1 MQRIVGS
8 CAQVSIAGYGA
19 LQPELCSDLW
29 CPGGGDSTAG
39 ENHAPTSVTTDDGSV
54 SWRRYLVEGIVVAVL
69 VSLLKAQETLGET
82 LDLDLSDRTMTALP

>member
-1 MQRIVGS
+1 MFRRR
-8 CAQVSIAGYGA
+8 
-19 LQPELCSDLW
+19 
-29 CPGGGDSTAG
+29 DSTAG